1 MKKWHFVINGML
13 KGHFKSKHYS
23 LYRRSTMKNSK
34 ESIFVVDDDQGI
46 LDSFDVMLG
55 DEYNLVMIDNG
66 KEAIEL
72 LTKENPRLLFLDI
85 KMPGQNGLEVLKN
98 IRKKV
103 ISTVVVIVTALVQD
117 SYLETASRY
126 GIYRYLNKPLDVDEV
141 EDIAR
146 RVLH

>member
-1 MKKWHFVINGML
+1 
-13 KGHFKSKHYS
+13 
-23 LYRRSTMKNSK
+23 MKNGK

-46 LDSFDVMLG
+46 LDSFDAMLG
-55 DEYNLVMIDNG
+55 DEYNLVMVDNG
-66 KEAIEL
+66 TKAIDLLSKE
-72 LTKENPRLLFLDI
+72 KPRLLFLDI

-98 IRKKV
+98 IRKKA

-117 SYLETASRY
+117 NYLEIARRY

>member
-1 MKKWHFVINGML
+1 
-13 KGHFKSKHYS
+13 
-23 LYRRSTMKNSK
+23 MKNST

-55 DEYNLVMIDNG
+55 DEYNLVMINNG
-66 KEAIEL
+66 TQAIERL
-72 LTKENPRLLFLDI
+72 CKENPRLLFLDI
-85 KMPGQNGLEVLKN
+85 KMPAPNGLEILKN
-98 IRKKV
+98 IRKKAV
-103 ISTVVVIVTALVQD
+103 STVVVIVTALVEE
-117 SYLETASRY
+117 SYQEIARRY